1 MALATSENAI
11 EFDREEHRYTGENE
25 KAEKFGH
32 INSAAAWRSALR
44 TGRQIDSMYFLDI
57 GAISA
62 NVSISNDRRLSCR
75 SRVLML
81 TPPLEFYRA
90 AGGRFR
96 S

>member
-1 MALATSENAI
+1 
-11 EFDREEHRYTGENE
+11 
-25 KAEKFGH
+25 
-32 INSAAAWRSALR
+32 
-44 TGRQIDSMYFLDI
+44 MYFLDI